1 MNGQALVYEDMR
13 DNFQYIVSGSVK
25 TSLER
30 LITLERDIAVR
41 RERRSGVRVPSKGVE
56 RLAPKDRILRAP
68 VPAKGR
74 PHDREDLS
82 ELPGRNEQGMGE
94 DSAGRSGS
102 RSVDLSG
109 LRNADPG

>member
-1 MNGQALVYEDMR
+1 MNGSSLVYQLVG

-41 RERRSGVRVPSKGVE
+41 RERRSVDRHPSKGLD

-74 PHDREDLS
+74 PHDGKDLY
-82 ELPGRNEQGMGE
+82 ELPC
-94 DSAGRSGS
+94 
-102 RSVDLSG
+102 
-109 LRNADPG
+109 

>member
-1 MNGQALVYEDMR
+1 MG
-13 DNFQYIVSGSVK
+13 DNIQYIVSGSVK

-41 RERRSGVRVPSKGVE
+41 RERRSGVRVPNKGVE
-56 RLAPKDRILRAP
+56 RLVPKDPILRAP

-82 ELPGRNEQGMGE
+82 ELPGRNEQGLGE
-94 DSAGRSGS
+94 DAAGGSGS
-102 RSVDLSG
+102 RGMEMSE
-109 LRNADPG
+109 LRDANRG